1 MTVTQ
6 MTGGEAVV
14 AALKQLGVSHVFG
27 IVSVHNLPI
36 YDAIERDGTIT
47 PISVRHEAAAT
58 HAADGYA
65 RATGKL
71 GVVIASTGPGTTN
84 TMTGLFEAQFAS
96 SPVLLITGQVE
107 STSYGKGKG
116 VLHEAE
122 NQLPMLATLT
132 RRAETVRRTED
143 IAAAVV
149 RGGVDARTGRPQPVA
164 IEIPIDLQYRTA
176 DVEVPEARW
185 ARVVPD
191 EAQLDA
197 AAAALAEASSVV
209 VWAGAGVVSADAG
222 DALVELAERLQAP
235 VVTTLNGR
243 GAIPE
248 DHALALGAT
257 TTNRD
262 VAAIIGRADVVLAV
276 GTRFQAGDTGNG
288 TLSLGGKLVH
298 LDADPG
304 VIGRNYAPSIG
315 IVGDARLGLEGLA
328 KRCSAA
334 SGDGSFLET
343 AVAAGAAA
351 RAQSRQGLGAHEQIM
366 DAIRSTLPRDGVVV
380 RDATVP
386 AYRWGDRVLPI
397 LAPRTSM
404 RPTSA
409 AIGPGVPLALGA
421 AIGSGRP
428 TVVIQGDG
436 GLMLSVGELA
446 TAVQHDVP
454 IVVCVFND
462 KGYGIIRL
470 IQRGR
475 FEGRTNGVDLV
486 TPDFAAL
493 ATSVG
498 MASESVADVDGF
510 AAAFARAIERGGP
523 TLLDIDLA
531 ALPLG
536 WGRSG

>member
-14 AALKQLGVSHVFG
+14 AALKKLGVEHVFG

-36 YDAIERDGTIT
+36 YDAIERDGSIT
-47 PISVRHEAAAT
+47 PISVRHEQAAT

-122 NQLPMLATLT
+122 HQLPMLATVT
-132 RRAETVRRTED
+132 RRAESVRRTED
-143 IAAAVV
+143 IASTVV
-149 RGGVDARTGRPQPVA
+149 RAGVDARTGRPQPVA
-164 IEIPIDLQYRTA
+164 VEIPIDLQYRRA
-176 DVEVPEARW
+176 DVEVPDPAW

-191 EAQLDA
+191 EAQLDQA
-197 AAAALAEASSVV
+197 ATAVSEASSIVL
-209 VWAGAGVVSADAG
+209 WAGGGVVASDAT

-243 GAIPE
+243 GSIPE
-248 DHALALGAT
+248 DHALAIGAT

-262 VAAIIGRADVVLAV
+262 VASVIAGADLVLAV
-276 GTRFQAGDTGNG
+276 GTRFQAGDTANG
-288 TLSLGGKLVH
+288 TLKLPPKLVH

-315 IVGDARLGLEGLA
+315 ICGDARLGLEGLS
-328 KRCSAA
+328 KRAPSAN
-334 SGDGSFLET
+334 GDGSFTEA
-343 AVAAGAAA
+343 AVAAGVAA
-351 RAQSRQGLGAHEQIM
+351 RAQSRQGLGTHEQIM
-366 DAIRSTLPRDGVVV
+366 DAIRSTLPREGVVV

-397 LAPRTSM
+397 LAPRTSI

-446 TAVQHDVP
+446 TAVQHEVP
-454 IVVCVFND
+454 IIVCVFND

-475 FEGRTNGVDLV
+475 FEGRTTGVDLV

-493 ATSVG
+493 AASIG
-498 MASESVADVDGF
+498 MASESVADIDGF
-510 AAAFARAIERGGP
+510 TSAFTRAVDSGKP

-531 ALPLG
+531 ALPMGG
-536 WGRSG
+536 WR

>member
-1 MTVTQ
+1 MTVMQ

-14 AALKQLGVSHVFG
+14 AALKKLGVAHVFG

-36 YDAIERDGTIT
+36 YDAILRDGNIT
-47 PISVRHEAAAT
+47 PISVRHEQAAA

-65 RATGKL
+65 RATGGL

-84 TMTGLFEAQFAS
+84 TMTGLFEAGFAS

-122 NQLPMLATLT
+122 NQLAMLATVT
-132 RRAETVRRTED
+132 RRAESVRRTED
-143 IAAAVV
+143 IAATVV
-149 RGGVDARTGRPQPVA
+149 RAGVEARTGRPQPVA
-164 IEIPIDLQYRTA
+164 VEIPIDLQYRRA
-176 DVEVPEARW
+176 DVDVPEPLW
-185 ARVVPD
+185 ARVVP
-191 EAQLDA
+191 EESLLEQ
-197 AAAALAEASSVV
+197 AAAALGESTATLI
-209 VWAGAGVVSADAG
+209 WAGGGVVAADAT
-222 DALVELAERLQAP
+222 DALVELAERLHAP

-243 GAIPE
+243 GAIAE
-248 DHALALGAT
+248 DHPLALGAT

-262 VAAIIGRADVVLAV
+262 VAALIAQADVVLAV
-276 GTRFQAGDTGNG
+276 GTRFQAGDTANG
-288 TLSLGGKLVH
+288 TLALPSKLLH
-298 LDADPG
+298 IDADPG
-304 VIGRNYAPSIG
+304 VLGLNYRPAIG
-315 IVGDARLGLEGLA
+315 ICADARLGLEGLS
-328 KRCSAA
+328 KRAPTA
-334 SGDGSFLET
+334 SGDGTFTER
-343 AVAAGAAA
+343 AVASGTAA
-351 RAQSRQGLGAHEQIM
+351 RAQSRVGLGSHEQIM
-366 DAIRSTLPRDGVVV
+366 DAIRAELPRDGVIV

-386 AYRWGDRVLPI
+386 AYRWGDRVIPI
-397 LAPRTSM
+397 LAPRTSL

-446 TAVQHDVP
+446 TAVQHEVP
-454 IVVCVFND
+454 IIVCVFND
-462 KGYGIIRL
+462 RGYGIIRL

-493 ATSVG
+493 AASVG
-498 MASESVADVDGF
+498 MANESIADID
-510 AAAFARAIERGGP
+510 AFTSAFRRAVTSGQP
-523 TLLDIDLA
+523 MLLDIDMA
-531 ALPLG
+531 ALPMG
-536 WGRSG
+536 GFPRN